1 MIDTIFHFFK
11 RLDIYLASIYF
22 PSTPGVFEKL
32 IASLGL
38 TSFCVLVL
46 LVTEAS
52 VVIFG
57 GRNSLW
63 VAFINI
69 VAIGIT
75 FLLCQ
80 VIKLLVL
87 RLRPHDDLPGLMP
100 LIGSPDK
107 YSFPSS
113 HAAGTFCI
121 AMSIGFFYRSAIPL
135 VFLVAFIISISR
147 FFAKLHYPSD
157 ILAGA
162 VIGVLVALIVSS
174 IGQTMLIG

>member
-1 MIDTIFHFFK
+1 MIDTVFHYLK
-11 RLDIYLASIYF
+11 RLDVRLANVYF
-22 PSTPGVFEKL
+22 PSTPGVLERL

-52 VVIFG
+52 LVVFG
-57 GRNSLW
+57 GRNSVW
-63 VAFINI
+63 IAFINI
-69 VAIGIT
+69 VSLGIT
-75 FLLCQ
+75 FLLCH

-87 RLRPHDDLPGLMP
+87 RLRPHDDVPGLVP
-100 LIGSPDK
+100 LIKSPDK

-121 AMSIGFFYRSAIPL
+121 AMSIGFFYTSAIPL
-135 VFLVAFIISISR
+135 VFLVAAMISVSR

-174 IGQTMLIG
+174 IGQRMLIG